1 MSAVLLVKVGLPVF
15 NSERF
20 VSRSLE
26 SLLNGIIIS
35 SAFFVRAKWE
45 RQNRRFVTF
54 LGYGMLTF
62 GLIGCG
68 GSGGSADG
76 GSTPSPGVS
85 ITVNSVSLTPLVA
98 STQVGQ
104 TQQYTAT
111 ARDVNGNVVPNV
123 IVTWMSDNLA
133 VASINSAGLASGLAP
148 GTAAITASAEG
159 VTSAGVQLQ
168 VTQSTVNSISLTPSV
183 ASIQASKTQQ
193 YTATARDMNGTV
205 VPNLIFT
212 WVSDNLAVAS
222 INSAGLASGLAP
234 GTAAITASAG
244 GATSPGAQLAVTT
257 GGSGRKSYST
267 IFNYTENP
275 LSDGGNWINGKA
287 TGRDWLDVNVTP
299 GFAHAN
305 PITASETDPT
315 AVLAGVWAPN
325 QTAQA
330 RIVVNT
336 IPAGID
342 EIELRLN
349 TTITADSITGYELD
363 FQTSG
368 LVTIVRWEGA
378 IGIYTIIQAA
388 AGLPG
393 GVLKTD
399 DVLKATNVNGLITCY
414 VNGVQVAQVT
424 DTTYIDGSPGI
435 GFYYSGSGAG
445 PTDHGMSAFS
455 ATD

>member
-123 IVTWMSDNLA
+123 IVTWM
-133 VASINSAGLASGLAP
+133 
-148 GTAAITASAEG
+148 
-159 VTSAGVQLQ
+159 
-168 VTQSTVNSISLTPSV
+168 
-183 ASIQASKTQQ
+183 
-193 YTATARDMNGTV
+193 
-205 VPNLIFT
+205 
-212 WVSDNLAVAS
+212 SDNLAVAS